1 MKKNLLAAALCAFVL
16 TGCAVKNNDTDLKG
30 LGLTYNSDVTRDSE
44 GNYVAAV
51 EASLLS
57 GRKGAAEAYVLKN
70 ATDFC
75 AKQHKTVKVLKKET
89 ESHLLINGVAR
100 LTFQCQ

>member
-1 MKKNLLAAALCAFVL
+1 MKKTLLAVALCAFAL
-16 TGCAVKNNDTDLKG
+16 SGCAVKNDNTKFRG
-30 LGLTYNSDVTRDSE
+30 LALTYNSDVTQDAE

-51 EASLLS
+51 EAALDS
-57 GRKGAAEAYVLKN
+57 GRKSGAEAYALKN

-75 AKQHKTVKVLKKET
+75 AKQNKTVRVLKNET